1 MEHGRALFICT
12 LKDLCFSSR
21 CHRDSKLLDESQNRE
36 EEQKGW
42 MQHRKTREK
51 VFSSLTTGPRSMK
64 MKRVGTGT
72 SVKSPKTT
80 GWTSR
85 MKAETGFSRQSTSPT
100 RTFEASAPAGIFFKN
115 DVFP

>member
-1 MEHGRALFICT
+1 MF
-12 LKDLCFSSR
+12 FSR

-36 EEQKGW
+36 EEQKDECSVE
-42 MQHRKTREK
+42 KLVSEK
-51 VFSSLTTGPRSMK
+51 VSSSLTTGPRSMK

-72 SVKSPKTT
+72 SVKSPNTT

-115 DVFP
+115 EVFP

>member
-1 MEHGRALFICT
+1 MF
-12 LKDLCFSSR
+12 FSR

-36 EEQKGW
+36 EEQKDECSVE
-42 MQHRKTREK
+42 KLVSEK
-51 VFSSLTTGPRSMK
+51 VSSSLTTGPRSMK

-115 DVFP
+115 EVFP